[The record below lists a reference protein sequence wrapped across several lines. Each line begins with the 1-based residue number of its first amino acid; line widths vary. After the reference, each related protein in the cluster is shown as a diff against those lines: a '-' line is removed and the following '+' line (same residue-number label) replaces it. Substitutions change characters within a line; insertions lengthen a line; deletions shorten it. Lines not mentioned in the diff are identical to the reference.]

1 MSSKMFRERGY
12 LRLFAHY
19 YRPHLALFLLDLIC
33 ALGIA
38 LVDLCFSPGLPL
50 GHADTAAGE
59 SVWDLFCR
67 DGHSHSGPMWSRPG

>member
-33 ALGIA
+33 ACLLYTSDA
-38 LVDLCFSPGLPL
+38 
-50 GHADTAAGE
+50 ADE
-59 SVWDLFCR
+59 L
-67 DGHSHSGPMWSRPG
+67 